1 MMMHC
6 EPATYGHQIFYTF
19 FFGAS
24 ISFSDQKKLR
34 CLPCSSAG
42 PLEASLLQMES
53 MGPMHN
59 WTEKFLFLF
68 LFLPLLG
75 KYYSIY
81 APLLACLY

>member
-1 MMMHC
+1 MHC

-24 ISFSDQKKLR
+24 ISFSDHKKLR

-53 MGPMHN
+53 VGPMHN
-59 WTEKFLFLF
+59 WTEFLFLF